1 MGSSDHEA
9 SFRADPTNRYWWKR
23 EPRRLEAE
31 IIRDNALAVSGSI
44 DRRMYGAGTLDQ
56 GMKRRSIYFSVKRS
70 KLVPSMQLFDW
81 PDTMTSQGRRAITTT
96 PSQALVFINSPQ
108 VREMAA
114 HFAGTLLGETDPVG
128 SAVYRAHGSPP
139 TDEQRG
145 LMERFLNE
153 QIASYG
159 GKKEPALVDFCH
171 ALLASNEMI
180 YVE

>member
-1 MGSSDHEA
+1 
-9 SFRADPTNRYWWKR
+9 
-23 EPRRLEAE
+23 
-31 IIRDNALAVSGSI
+31 
-44 DRRMYGAGTLDQ
+44 
-56 GMKRRSIYFSVKRS
+56 
-70 KLVPSMQLFDW
+70 MQLFDF
-81 PDTMTSQGRRAITTT
+81 PDSMTSQGQLAMTTT

-108 VREMAA
+108 VREMASR
-114 HFAGTLLGETDPVG
+114 FAKALLNESDPVG

-139 TDEQRG
+139 TSEQRKR
-145 LMERFLNE
+145 MNHFLNE

>member
-1 MGSSDHEA
+1 NA
-9 SFRADPTNRYWWKR
+9 SADPKNLYWWKR

-31 IIRDNALAVSGSI
+31 IIRDNALAVSGLL
-44 DRRMYGAGTLDQ
+44 DHRMYGAGTLDQ
-56 GMKRRSIYFSVKRS
+56 SMKRRSIYFFIKRS
-70 KLVPSMQLFDW
+70 KLVPIMQLFDS
-81 PDTMTSQGRRAITTT
+81 PDTMTSQGRRAVTTT
-96 PSQALVFINSPQ
+96 PSQALIFINSPQ
-108 VREMAA
+108 IREMAA
-114 HFAGTLLGETDPVG
+114 HFAKTVMAESDPVG

-139 TDEQRG
+139 TEEQRKR
-145 LMERFLNE
+145 MHNFLNE

>member
-1 MGSSDHEA
+1 
-9 SFRADPTNRYWWKR
+9 
-23 EPRRLEAE
+23 
-31 IIRDNALAVSGSI
+31 
-44 DRRMYGAGTLDQ
+44 
-56 GMKRRSIYFSVKRS
+56 
-70 KLVPSMQLFDW
+70 
-81 PDTMTSQGRRAITTT
+81 MTSQGRRAITTT

-139 TDEQRG
+139 TDEQRR